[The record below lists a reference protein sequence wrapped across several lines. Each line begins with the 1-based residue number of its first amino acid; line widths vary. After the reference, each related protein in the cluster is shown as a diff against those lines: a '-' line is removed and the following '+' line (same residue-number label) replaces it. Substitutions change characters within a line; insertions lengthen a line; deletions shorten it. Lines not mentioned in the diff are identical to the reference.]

1 MFIVIFSGGS
11 QYSLA
16 NRHKLNS
23 IVAAIG
29 YSVDLD
35 CQMNDPYVSVSL
47 KQTKDKKDF
56 DRIADGIKVTQSG
69 QIFTINNVEK
79 TDEGKYFCKV
89 GPTSMRIAQVDAAKG
104 ITTG

>member
-16 NRHKLNS
+16 NRHTPS
-23 IVAAIG
+23 YIVAIIG

-47 KQTKDKKDF
+47 KQTKEKKDF

-69 QIFTINNVEK
+69 QIFTINNVEE
-79 TDEGKYFCKV
+79 TDKGKYFCKV
-89 GPTSMRIAQVDAAKG
+89 GPTSMRIGEVWVVNET
-104 ITTG
+104 TTG

>member
-1 MFIVIFSGGS
+1 MLIVIFSGGF

-16 NRHKLNS
+16 NPRKLSS
-23 IVAAIG
+23 IVAVIG

-47 KQTKDKKDF
+47 KQTKEKKDF

-69 QIFTINNVEK
+69 QIFTINNVEM
-79 TDEGKYFCKV
+79 TDKGKYSCKV
-89 GPTSMRIAQVDAAKG
+89 GPTSMRIEKVLVATKQPG
-104 ITTG
+104 

>member
-1 MFIVIFSGGS
+1 MIVIFSGGF

-16 NRHKLNS
+16 NPRKPGY
-23 IVAAIG
+23 IVAVIG

-79 TDEGKYFCKV
+79 TDKGKYFCKV

>member
-16 NRHKLNS
+16 NRHTSS
-23 IVAAIG
+23 IVAIIG

-35 CQMNDPYVSVSL
+35 CQMNDPSVNVSL
-47 KQTKDKKDF
+47 KQEKKNGKDF
-56 DRIADGIKVTQSG
+56 DRIADGMKVTQSG

-79 TDEGKYFCKV
+79 TDKGKYSCKV
-89 GPTSMRIAQVDAAKG
+89 GPTSMRIEEVLVMNKQPG
-104 ITTG
+104 

>member
-16 NRHKLNS
+16 NRHTSS
-23 IVAAIG
+23 IVAIIG

-79 TDEGKYFCKV
+79 TDEGKYSCKV
-89 GPTSMRIAQVDAAKG
+89 GPTSMRIEKVWVMNG
-104 ITTG
+104 TTTG

>member
-16 NRHKLNS
+16 NHRKPS
-23 IVAAIG
+23 YIIAMIG

-47 KQTKDKKDF
+47 KQTKEKKDF

-89 GPTSMRIAQVDAAKG
+89 GPTSMRIEEVLATRK
-104 ITTG
+104 TTG